1 MHAMKTVLRV
11 VLFSS
16 TTSLGMGCSILP
28 KDHAIN
34 TMINCLP
41 VHPKS
46 GDYVRNIGASANVHP
61 DFGAG
66 QWEGAD
72 IGIPFVEVNS
82 SQAKLPAMFY
92 YAEESDPGPYA
103 IPLDAPIEGGSSGR
117 GDRHVIALDREKC
130 TLYEL
135 YYSYPNTTHSYWRA
149 GSGVVANLSSY
160 QLRPETWTSADAAG
174 LLILPSLVRYEEV
187 LAGAINHAIRFTV
200 PRTQAAYV
208 WPARHKASS
217 LTETTYPPMGQRFR
231 LKASFDISGFSPA
244 NRVILRAM
252 KRYGI
257 ILADNGSPWFIS
269 GAPDDRWND
278 DDLQNLKRILGSSF
292 EAVDTSYLKIE
303 NNSGK
308 AKQICENC
316 GNGVCNRAVG
326 ETLTTCFRDCC
337 RKKDTSCVVNTV
349 FRPGVCCS
357 KRCSEVTKLC
367 LSAI

>member
-1 MHAMKTVLRV
+1 MKTVIC
-11 VLFSS
+11 VLTLSL

-28 KDHAIN
+28 EDHVIN

-41 VHPKS
+41 VHPNS
-46 GDYVRNIGASANVHP
+46 AAYVSSIGSSENVHP

-66 QWEGAD
+66 QWLGAD

-82 SQAKLPAMFY
+82 SQAKFPATFRW
-92 YAEESDPGPYA
+92 ASESDPGPYA
-103 IPLDAPIEGGSSGR
+103 IPLNAPIEGGSNSN
-117 GDRHVIALDREKC
+117 GDRHTIALDREKC
-130 TLYEL
+130 MLYEL
-135 YYSYPNTTHSYWRA
+135 YKSYPNNTHSSWKA
-149 GSGVVANLSSY
+149 DSGVVANLSSY

-174 LLILPSLVRYEEV
+174 LLILPTLVRREEV
-187 LAGAINHAIRFTV
+187 LAGAINHAIRFTA
-200 PRTQAAYV
+200 PNTQAKYV

-217 LTETTYPPMGQRFR
+217 LTGTHYPPMGQRFR
-231 LKASFDISGFSPA
+231 LKASFDISGFSAA

-269 GAPDDRWND
+269 GAPNDGWND
-278 DDLQNLKRILGSSF
+278 DDLHNLHGILGNNF
-292 EAVDTSYLKIE
+292 EAVDTSYLMIDK
-303 NNSGK
+303 NSGK

-316 GNGVCNRAVG
+316 GNGVCNRNVG

-337 RKKDTSCVVNTV
+337 RKKATSCVVNQV

-357 KRCSEVTKLC
+357 KKCSTETKLC
-367 LSAI
+367 L